1 MKTALIHLMIIVFA
15 TTSLFQCDRRLEDDI
30 PVPSISFSDN
40 ILSLITKET
49 NNLIEYDNSL
59 SNANDESV
67 SFLLHWESFK
77 YTTISNDTIEY
88 QFIKN
93 QLFSIEINSSKHKY
107 ENIINKFEND
117 TNLIKIKDNHYKQNN
132 NYIVVGKRYDNG
144 TYLVYLN
151 DKDEEMSN
159 IFKIEEDSR
168 SFNDSVSFKNITYNE
183 NGSSCFVAECYLYL
197 LGSAY
202 AGSLLV
208 DDYKRMYGECDYKNH
223 YYYNMLKP

>member
-1 MKTALIHLMIIVFA
+1 MIIVFA
-15 TTSLFQCDRRLEDDI
+15 TTSLFQCDRRLEDEI

-49 NNLIEYDNSL
+49 NNLIEYNNGL
-59 SNANDESV
+59 SNANDESIC
-67 SFLLHWESFK
+67 FQQHWERFK
-77 YTTISNDTIEY
+77 YTTVSNDTIEY

-93 QLFSIEINSSKHKY
+93 KLFSVEINTSKNKY

-151 DKDEEMSN
+151 DEDEEITN
-159 IFKIEEDSR
+159 IFKIEADNP
-168 SFNDSVSFKNITYNE
+168 SFNDSVSFRNITYTE
-183 NGSSCFVAECYLYL
+183 NGSFSFTIQCYLYL
-197 LGSAY
+197 SGSALGQSIIADY
-202 AGSLLV
+202 RSILGTY
-208 DDYKRMYGECDYKNH
+208 DDYKN

>member
-1 MKTALIHLMIIVFA
+1 M
-15 TTSLFQCDRRLEDDI
+15 
-30 PVPSISFSDN
+30 
-40 ILSLITKET
+40 
-49 NNLIEYDNSL
+49 
-59 SNANDESV
+59 
-67 SFLLHWESFK
+67 
-77 YTTISNDTIEY
+77 SNDTIEY

-93 QLFSIEINSSKHKY
+93 QLFSVEINTPKHKY
-107 ENIINKFEND
+107 ENIIDKFEND

-151 DKDEEMSN
+151 DENEEISN
-159 IFKIEEDSR
+159 IFKIEDDSH

-197 LGSAY
+197 LGSAH

-208 DDYKRMYGECDYKNH
+208 DYYKLMYGECDYKNH